1 MNNVIH
7 CQIKAKKFSM
17 VFFMAIF
24 LTLLLDYSNGVY
36 ADQIIPEQKQNLQQ
50 DSTFSVNLKNST
62 IKEILY
68 EIQRKTGYSF
78 MFEQEE
84 LGKIRKSINLVN
96 TTLKACLDKLFE
108 QTPYIYEINGKTIAI
123 VKKNTKNQENKCR
136 VKGKIT
142 DESGEAVIGAT
153 ILIEGTSIGT
163 ATDVNGEFQ
172 LEVSAGE
179 TLQISFLGM
188 QSQKY
193 HVTQSTDQ
201 LLITLKSDV
210 KAMEEV
216 IVTGMFT
223 RKAESF
229 TGSAKTITAKEL
241 ERVGNGNLFQSLRNL
256 DPSLNIM
263 DNLEFPTC
271 NYGEPPLSR

>member
-1 MNNVIH
+1 M
-7 CQIKAKKFSM
+7 
-17 VFFMAIF
+17 
-24 LTLLLDYSNGVY
+24 
-36 ADQIIPEQKQNLQQ
+36 
-50 DSTFSVNLKNST
+50 
-62 IKEILY
+62 
-68 EIQRKTGYSF
+68 
-78 MFEQEE
+78 
-84 LGKIRKSINLVN
+84 
-96 TTLKACLDKLFE
+96 DKLFE

-123 VKKNTKNQENKCR
+123 VKKNTKKQENKCR

-153 ILIEGTSIGT
+153 ILIEGTSVGT

-188 QSQKY
+188 QPQKY

-216 IVTGMFT
+216 IIT
-223 RKAESF
+223 RNVYPSKPKALLIN
-229 TGSAKTITAKEL
+229 KTITAK
-241 ERVGNGNLFQSLRNL
+241 RARTRQGKSLRNTEVL
-256 DPSLNIM
+256 IRHFDIM
-263 DNLEFPTC
+263 DSLGPGLAKQITQRIITKLGTSTF
-271 NYGEPPLSR
+271 R